1 MTSPA
6 KLLFAALA
14 VALAGCASTQP
25 PLEKSASPDILPL
38 SIDESFQIRKILTSV
53 FDPEIIETP
62 TTNRAIQLERMRR
75 TWGAVDAIEVAQRYG
90 SYFTVFWRNK
100 ETADVTVRLEYRQ
113 AGLANTV
120 LSMERTYPATRGSH
134 RTTFEVVGDDF
145 LEFGRVTAWRLL
157 LVVDGRIVNFKQSF
171 MWR

>member
-6 KLLFAALA
+6 KLLCAALA

-25 PLEKSASPDILPL
+25 PLEKSASPDILQL
-38 SIDESFQIRKILTSV
+38 SIDDSFQIRKILTSV
-53 FDPEIIETP
+53 FDPAIIEPP
-62 TTNRAIQLERMRR
+62 TTNRAIQMERLRR
-75 TWGAVDAIEVAQRYG
+75 TWGAVNSIEVAERYG

-100 ETADVTVRLEYRQ
+100 ETSDVTVRLEYRQ

-120 LSMERTYPATRGSH
+120 LSMERTYPATSGSH

-145 LEFGRVTAWRLL
+145 LEFGRVTAWRILL
-157 LVVDGRIVNFKQSF
+157 IADGRIVNFKQSF